1 MWGGYPSCPVAPLS
15 PTLPS
20 FPLSLSLF
28 QTLNQLLTELD
39 GFDGA
44 GRAGVLLLAATNR
57 AAALDPALV
66 RPGRLSRRVAV
77 PLPDTPG
84 RAAILGVHLRRVAL
98 AGGPGARAGEASRLA
113 ARSAGL
119 SGAQL
124 ADAVNDAALLA
135 VRAGRRSVSP
145 GDLDLAMERAIHGVD
160 GRGGG
165 AAGGAVERALRG
177 AASSLFGGVAV
188 APGGG
193 APPPAAAG

>member
-1 MWGGYPSCPVAPLS
+1 M
-15 PTLPS
+15 
-20 FPLSLSLF
+20 
-28 QTLNQLLTELD
+28 
-39 GFDGA
+39 
-44 GRAGVLLLAATNR
+44 
-57 AAALDPALV
+57 DPALV

-77 PLPDTPG
+77 PLPDLPG

-98 AGGPGARAGEASRLA
+98 AGGPGARGVEADRLA

-135 VRAGRRSVSP
+135 VRAGRRAVAP
-145 GDLDLAMERAIHGVD
+145 GDLDAAMERAIHGVD

-165 AAGGAVERALRG
+165 AAGGALTRAVRG
-177 AASSLFGGVAV
+177 AAASFLGGAAV
-188 APGGG
+188 QAGGG